1 MTMTT
6 SSILTGTVRHRRV
19 RPREHAFTYQM
30 WHVLLD
36 VDELERLD
44 DEVTGFAYN
53 RPGVASFHDRDH
65 LGDARL
71 PIREKLRR
79 FLAGR
84 GIELP
89 AGRVLLQTS
98 PRVLGY
104 AFNPVSW
111 FWCHDPDGE
120 LALVVAEVDNTF
132 GDTHCYVLDDLEWNG
147 EHTVVAHDQK
157 VFHVS
162 PFLPIDGLDYRFVLR
177 PPSPGPAPDER
188 VAVHMDVSD
197 AQGHMFGATVGQT
210 RTPLTTR
217 SLWRQLLRMPWVTLK
232 TIVAI
237 HWEALFI
244 WRRKAPFH
252 ARPEPPD
259 TGFGAVERAD
269 HPGAAPTSVGGPER
283 PHREAGHGLPD
294 RATDRAD
301 AGAQRHGAAER

>member
-1 MTMTT
+1 MTVGT
-6 SSILTGTVRHRRV
+6 SSILTGSVRHRRV

-30 WHVLLD
+30 WHLLLD

-44 DEVTGFAYN
+44 AEVAGFTYN
-53 RPGVASFHDRDH
+53 RPGIASFHDTDH
-65 LGDARL
+65 LGDVGL

-84 GIELP
+84 GVELP

-104 AFNPVSW
+104 TFNPVSW
-111 FWCHDPDGE
+111 FWCHDEDGE
-120 LALVVAEVDNTF
+120 LALVVAEVNNTF
-132 GDTHCYVLDDLEWNG
+132 GDTHCYVLDDLEWTG

-162 PFLPIDGLDYRFVLR
+162 PFLPVDGLDYHFVLR
-177 PPSPGPAPDER
+177 PPSVRQAAGER
-188 VAVHMDVSD
+188 VAVHMDVAD
-197 AQGHMFGATVGQT
+197 AGGHLLDATVGQV
-210 RTPLTTR
+210 RQPLTTR

-252 ARPEPPD
+252 SRPEPPD
-259 TGFGAVERAD
+259 TGFDAIDRPDKPVMDR
-269 HPGAAPTSVGGPER
+269 TSA
-283 PHREAGHGLPD
+283 H
-294 RATDRAD
+294 
-301 AGAQRHGAAER
+301 

>member
-1 MTMTT
+1 MS

-19 RPREHAFTYQM
+19 RPREHAFDYQM
-30 WHVLLD
+30 WHLLLD
-36 VDELERLD
+36 VDELEQLD
-44 DEVTGFAYN
+44 AEVAGFTYN
-53 RPGVASFHDRDH
+53 RPGVASFHDTDH
-65 LGDARL
+65 LGDAVL

-84 GIELP
+84 GVGLP

-104 AFNPVSW
+104 TFNPVSW
-111 FWCHDPDGE
+111 FWCHDQGGE

-132 GDTHCYVLDDLEWNG
+132 GDTHCYVLDDLEWTG
-147 EHTVVAHDQK
+147 EHTVVAHDKK

-162 PFLPIDGLDYRFVLR
+162 PFLPVDGLDYRFVLR
-177 PPSPGPAPDER
+177 PPSAGQVLPGER

-197 AQGHMFGATVGQT
+197 GDGHLFDATVGQT
-210 RTPLTTR
+210 RQALTTR

-244 WRRKAPFH
+244 WRRKADFH
-252 ARPEPPD
+252 TRPEPPA
-259 TGFGAVERAD
+259 TGFDAIDRPDRPAPD
-269 HPGAAPTSVGGPER
+269 PTSVSGPA
-283 PHREAGHGLPD
+283 PSHRQADHGLSD
-294 RATDRAD
+294 HATDRAD